1 MDHIKLEENESMW
14 EFAKKKFKGDRLGLY
29 EYYYSVPY
37 RLRKKYGL
45 PKKAPNVDTRK
56 EREESRRR
64 MNEGECIECKRQ
76 SSSLR
81 DSRCAMCD

>member
-1 MDHIKLEENESMW
+1 MDHIKLEENESIW
-14 EFAKKKFKGDRLGLY
+14 EFAKKKFKGDRLGLNEFY
-29 EYYYSVPY
+29 NSINP
-37 RLRKKYGL
+37 RLKSKYGM
-45 PKKAPNVDTRK
+45 PQKAPNVDTRK

-81 DSRCAMCD
+81 DGRCAMCD